1 MHIQLTGR
9 HGCPHRYRYGRTHRY
24 VAAVFLLLLAPVLS
38 PIAAL
43 TPRPPVALPM
53 VAIVG
58 MGVARTLPS
67 HVRVLGPVPSDQ
79 PMRLVVGLA
88 VRHGALLDGF
98 LRARTRP
105 SSPLYRH
112 NLTPDGFTA
121 LFAPAASDQDALAAY
136 LQRYGLRIT
145 RTYRDRLLLDVA
157 GTSAQVSAAFGVSL
171 ARYRGAGGAL
181 SYANL
186 TAPRLPADLAPL
198 VTTVV
203 GLRND
208 MALAHGPR
216 PRLSIVAQARRG
228 PTAPP
233 RPRSR
238 VPAPP
243 SGLLT
248 PAQVQAAFDV
258 TPIYSQTFTSTTGL
272 SVTAPI
278 TGAGQTVALYELS
291 PYNPS
296 DIAAYDAAFGI
307 TATPP
312 ISVPVDG
319 GAMDTFSGSGAAEA
333 AYDIE
338 MVQAIAPGAHIIVYS
353 GPASPSGTS
362 SVGAD
367 DAYAR
372 AVNDDRAQVL
382 STSWGQCEQAQ
393 QNDQPPDLTLLHNL
407 FAQAVAEGMTVVAA
421 SGDNGSHD
429 CLNGDGSTDTS
440 QQAVD
445 YPASDPYVIAVG
457 GTTLAP
463 GGGNVETGW
472 ADSGGGSSIAFPR
485 PPWQT
490 GPGLPAVSDA
500 SARLVPDVALNAG
513 APYAVWVN
521 NSWYP
526 VKGTSAGAPV
536 WAALLALTNQARYVA
551 ATADGAPAPSSCA
564 VLAGLGDIHGAL
576 YTLGSTPAFTDV
588 TDGPSNGIGMP
599 GPGWDYV
606 TGLGVPDAYL
616 LLRALVATPALA
628 PPNPGPCPSPAAAT
642 PTPQATATATASP
655 VASVT
660 PAITGAPTP
669 VRPTPSPTG
678 STTPSP
684 TGSTTP
690 SPTGSTTPSPTGSTT
705 PSPTRG
711 RTQLVVS
718 VTPRRVRPGGLV
730 LLEVRGA
737 GGPGRSIVAELR
749 YPHARSQQVKG
760 TTNASGAAAIRVR
773 VPRAFP
779 SRHDI
784 SVSLRV
790 TVRLLRGRVATG
802 TTNFHVVSL

>member
-1 MHIQLTGR
+1 LDTQLTGWPGSR
-9 HGCPHRYRYGRTHRY
+9 HRYRYGY
-24 VAAVFLLLLAPVLS
+24 VVAVFLLLLAPVLS
-38 PIAAL
+38 PIAAPA
-43 TPRPPVALPM
+43 PRPAVAQPM
-53 VAIVG
+53 VAIAG
-58 MGVARTLPS
+58 MGAARALS
-67 HVRVLGPVPSDQ
+67 GHVRVLGPVPSDQ
-79 PMRLVVGLA
+79 PMQLAIGLA
-88 VRHGALLDGF
+88 MRHGDLLDGF
-98 LRARTRP
+98 LRARSRP
-105 SSPLYRH
+105 GSPLYHH
-112 NLTPDGFTA
+112 NLTPDDFAA
-121 LFAPAASDQDALAAY
+121 LFAPTASAQDALAAY
-136 LQRYGLRIT
+136 LQQYGLRVT

-157 GTSAQVSAAFGVSL
+157 GTAAQVSAAFGVSL
-171 ARYRGAGGAL
+171 ARYRGPDSGIL
-181 SYANL
+181 YYANL

-208 MALAHGPR
+208 MARAHGPR
-216 PRLSIVAQARRG
+216 PHLSIGDGVRRG
-228 PTAPP
+228 PAAPP
-233 RPRSR
+233 RMR

-248 PAQVQAAFDV
+248 PAQVQDAFDV
-258 TPIYSQTFTSTTGL
+258 TPIYSQTFTGTTGL

-307 TATPP
+307 SATPP

-319 GAMDTFSGSGAAEA
+319 GAVDAFSGAGAAEA

-338 MVQAIAPGAHIIVYS
+338 MVQAIAPGARIIVYS
-353 GPASPSGTS
+353 GPASPSGAS

-457 GTTLAP
+457 GTTLTP
-463 GGGNVETGW
+463 GSGGNVEKGW
-472 ADSGGGSSIAFPR
+472 AESGGGSSIVFPR

-490 GPGLPAVSDA
+490 GPGLPTVSDA

-513 APYAVWVN
+513 TPYAVWVN

-551 ATADGAPAPSSCA
+551 ATANGAPAPSSCA

-576 YTLGSTPAFTDV
+576 YTLGSTPAFNDV
-588 TDGPSNGIGMP
+588 TDGPSNGIAVP

-616 LLRALVATPALA
+616 LLRALVAAPALA
-628 PPNPGPCPSPAAAT
+628 PPNPGSCPSPPVST
-642 PTPQATATATASP
+642 PTPQATTTMTAQVTATATASP

-660 PAITGAPTP
+660 PSITGAPTS

-678 STTPSP
+678 STTP
-684 TGSTTP
+684 P
-690 SPTGSTTPSPTGSTT
+690 SSIA
-705 PSPTRG
+705 RG
-711 RTQLVVS
+711 RVQLVVS
-718 VTPRRVRPGGLV
+718 VTPRRVRPGGLI
-730 LLEVRGA
+730 LLEVHGA
-737 GGPGRSIVAELR
+737 GGPGRSIVVELR
-749 YPHARSQQVKG
+749 YPHGRSQEVKG
-760 TTNASGAAAIRVR
+760 TTNAVGAAVIRVR
-773 VPRAFP
+773 VPRSLP
-779 SRHDI
+779 SRRDI

-790 TVRLLRGRVATG
+790 TVRLHGRVVTG
-802 TTNFHVVSL
+802 TTNFHVVSS

>member
-1 MHIQLTGR
+1 LDTRLTGWHGSR
-9 HGCPHRYRYGRTHRY
+9 HRHRYAR
-24 VAAVFLLLLAPVLS
+24 AAVVFLLLLAPALS
-38 PIAAL
+38 PLAAPA
-43 TPRPPVALPM
+43 PRPAVAPPM
-53 VAIVG
+53 VVIAG
-58 MGVARTLPS
+58 MGAARALS
-67 HVRVLGPVPSDQ
+67 GHARLLGPVLSDQ
-79 PMRLVVGLA
+79 PMRLVIGLA
-88 VRHGALLDGF
+88 MRHGDLLDGF
-98 LRARTRP
+98 LRVRSRP
-105 SSPLYRH
+105 GSSLYHH
-112 NLTPDGFTA
+112 NLTPDAFAA
-121 LFAPAASDQDALAAY
+121 LFAPTASAQDALAAY
-136 LQRYGLRIT
+136 LRQYGLRVT

-157 GTSAQVSAAFGVSL
+157 GTATQVSAAFGVSL
-171 ARYRGAGGAL
+171 ARYRGASGAL
-181 SYANL
+181 FYANL

-208 MALAHGPR
+208 RVLAHGPR
-216 PRLSIVAQARRG
+216 PHLSIIDGIRRG
-228 PTAPP
+228 PAAPP
-233 RPRSR
+233 RMR

-248 PAQVQAAFDV
+248 PAQVQEAFDV

-307 TATPP
+307 SATLP

-319 GAMDTFSGSGAAEA
+319 GAMDTFSGAGAAEA

-338 MVQAIAPGAHIIVYS
+338 MVQAIAPGARIIVYS

-429 CLNGDGSTDTS
+429 CLNGDGSTDLS

-457 GTTLAP
+457 GTTLTP
-463 GGGNVETGW
+463 GSGGNVEKGW
-472 ADSGGGSSIAFPR
+472 AESGGGSSIVFPR

-490 GPGLPAVSDA
+490 ESGLPTVSDA
-500 SARLVPDVALNAG
+500 PARLVPDVALNAG
-513 APYAVWVN
+513 TPYAVWVN

-551 ATADGAPAPSSCA
+551 ATANGTPAPSSCA

-576 YTLGSTPAFTDV
+576 YALGSTPAFTDV
-588 TDGPSNGIGMP
+588 SDGPSNGIAAP

-616 LLRALVATPALA
+616 LLRALVAAPALA
-628 PPNPGPCPSPAAAT
+628 PPNPGSCPSPPVST
-642 PTPQATATATASP
+642 PTPQATTATLTATASS

-660 PAITGAPTP
+660 PSITSAPTS

-678 STTPSP
+678 STTPP
-684 TGSTTP
+684 P
-690 SPTGSTTPSPTGSTT
+690 AIA
-705 PSPTRG
+705 RG
-711 RTQLVVS
+711 RGQLIVS
-718 VTPRRVRPGGLV
+718 VAPRRVRPGAQV
-730 LLEVRGA
+730 LLEVRGVGGA
-737 GGPGRSIVAELR
+737 GRLVVVELR
-749 YPHARSQQVKG
+749 YPNGHSQQVKG
-760 TTNASGAAAIRVR
+760 TTNATGAVTIRVR
-773 VPRAFP
+773 VPRTLP
-779 SRHDI
+779 SRRDI

-790 TVRLLRGRVATG
+790 TVRLRGRVVTG
-802 TTNFHVVSL
+802 TTSFHVVSA